1 MIGSRSHTY
10 STAEHD
16 RRIALGLAEPTGR
29 PTASACSTCGARL
42 WDRPET
48 TNGSCAACT
57 TSAEKHD
64 AVEAARA
71 DERTKLAK
79 WARDEA
85 SRQQSAAAAATKA
98 KDPRE
103 ADRCDGAVK
112 ALEAVAKRMGAK

>member
-71 DERTKLAK
+71 DERREVLQRLIDYIDRNAAQYERADVHS
-79 WARDEA
+79 WAGGCAIVFAEMKQAIERVRNGGE
-85 SRQQSAAAAATKA
+85 
-98 KDPRE
+98 P
-103 ADRCDGAVK
+103 
-112 ALEAVAKRMGAK
+112 